1 LLEDIAVSD
10 GFLRN
15 QIVLEALLAFGLG
28 VVLVMLD
35 ALRAR
40 QGWGSRRRFLTF
52 ADQVKLRLV
61 TIAIITL
68 LVALTIAVLFRS
80 ATTGAYLVALVLAI
94 VQTLC
99 MILGILILDTILR
112 TPALIRGLFRSRAQQ
127 TDDMAVHERIE
138 DR

>member
-1 LLEDIAVSD
+1 MFD

-15 QIVLEALLAFGLG
+15 QIVLEALVAFGLG
-28 VVLVMLD
+28 VGLVILD

-40 QGWGSRRRFLTF
+40 QGWGSRRRLLTF
-52 ADQVKLRLV
+52 ADQVRLRLV
-61 TIAIITL
+61 TIAIATL

-80 ATTGAYLVALVLAI
+80 DTTGAYLMALLLAA

-99 MILGILILDTILR
+99 VIFGVLVLDTILR
-112 TPALIRGLFRSRAQQ
+112 LPTLIRGLFRGPGPRSGRAIV
-127 TDDMAVHERIE
+127 DDQ